1 MLKNWKKGNPFISG
15 GTFLPPADDTY
26 DLGSSALEWKDIYI
40 DGTANIDTLSATT
53 LGGAIA
59 GGNQSFTNV
68 GDMTFAAGSILAAG
82 TTNADTLLIK
92 AGGIAGTTFI
102 TLTSNATDTM
112 SFGAFTL
119 AGAVAGGDQAFTGVG
134 DMTFTDGSI
143 LAAVDGAGTTLLV
156 KAGGLSGTTFI
167 TLTSQSAGTDTMGL
181 GAFTLGGTVTL
192 NGQVLDAGN
201 VSAVFN
207 CSGAAQGLEVDSTTA
222 GVAGGV
228 IAIFT
233 KSGTPANNDL
243 VAGFVGY
250 GYNNAG
256 TPEKIQYSS
265 YWSKIIS
272 LTDGAETGSLE
283 WNIINSGTDNQVMT
297 LSGAGVLAV
306 DLAGSGTPAQVDLF
320 DDYDDALV
328 LRQGIQQNNRELLAD
343 IGVLDRKE
351 TGSGYMVKIQPMFNL
366 LGGGIYQTR
375 QLIENTKEELVNR
388 IEGLERK
395 IMLLE
400 AR

>member
-1 MLKNWKKGNPFISG
+1 MGTLYLDGKEVLADVYMKGTWQAV
-15 GTFLPPADDTY
+15 GTVKLPAV
-26 DLGSSALEWKDIYI
+26 
-40 DGTANIDTLSATT
+40 TL
-53 LGGAIA
+53 
-59 GGNQSFTNV
+59 N
-68 GDMTFAAGSILAAG
+68 
-82 TTNADTLLIK
+82 
-92 AGGIAGTTFI
+92 
-102 TLTSNATDTM
+102 
-112 SFGAFTL
+112 
-119 AGAVAGGDQAFTGVG
+119 GAVAGGDQAFTGVG
-134 DMTFTDGSI
+134 DMTFTSGSI
-143 LAAVDGAGTTLLV
+143 LAAIDGAGTTLLV

-167 TLTSQSAGTDTMGL
+167 TLTSQSAGTDTMALGAHSSGNLTLTGTTTALTFSNAATIVAASGL
-181 GAFTLGGTVTL
+181 TMPAFTLGGTVTL